1 MSAVS
6 AVHRLPL
13 ATMDGDSDPQPEGDD
28 PLPEAPSPELFP
40 PEPEP
45 EPEME
50 PLSPPASPPFQD
62 AFRPRSMGGDGLGVR
77 DIGMDYL
84 EQAGYGAP
92 PQPVYSGP
100 PKPTGD
106 PILYKDLNRT
116 RAIMRGQRKVT
127 NLEAQRRALEVQ
139 QQALT
144 VDYSTS
150 LIEVEEELREVR
162 TTRLDEVG
170 ELAKRVD
177 TLQDEI
183 EVRKAGDAAVAAE
196 RAERTLEA
204 ARLKK
209 DLAKAE
215 EKQGAIERVGQVAVR
230 ELEFERD
237 GLASQRSDLESQLN
251 VARQSE
257 SEARHRAERAE
268 AEAAALREESKK
280 DKWELRKTKDMCK
293 NLQAHSQTADE
304 IRREKQLVQNS
315 LDNTQ
320 AAASK
325 AASEALA
332 RERDLLEKLHTARED
347 VKRDREVAEVRQE
360 EIVRQ
365 REQLRE
371 KEHVITELARVNAT
385 LEVQEARLETLLEER
400 ERILMNSA
408 VAEVNRLKEAL
419 KEITAS
425 RDKLRQELQSSVDK
439 MEMFQKKMAA
449 QEDLVRKA
457 AYTNVSYGK
466 RLEDLTM
473 GLKQKHSDVTAAKRL
488 QIAAEET
495 ADDLRIQLGKTEKEF
510 EMHRADSVD
519 AQVHKV
525 TVREKEQAE
534 KRMALLRDEIRT
546 LRREMSFNSGQYEGV
561 IERLD
566 SELASV
572 KEKLDTKI
580 AEEAEA
586 LKHGGTAMQKLKMQ
600 VEALELKKREL
611 HAIAKSAEK
620 KRKAAEQKANDM
632 EMAQSALETDAK
644 RAKHACA
651 HAQEERARAEIA
663 EKEAK
668 DQLYVAVREA
678 EARGAQTR
686 AELEFVKEELQKV
699 EQQRT
704 MVVQLLGLLR
714 RLHNR
719 QSEQPM
725 AEELQDYASY
735 LDINLGVDPGLLWI
749 AEEAFFA
756 PLPDHYVTHRDG
768 HGDLYY
774 FNTAT
779 NESSYCHPMDNLFR
793 KIAQQFGSPT
803 QVEEAPP
810 TPTHRPQA
818 RGASVRFCL
827 PAYYSVCPVLPRAAS

>member
-1 MSAVS
+1 M
-6 AVHRLPL
+6 
-13 ATMDGDSDPQPEGDD
+13 PEFGAG
-28 PLPEAPSPELFP
+28 LVGLETRGM

-45 EPEME
+45 EPELRL
-50 PLSPPASPPFQD
+50 PPGSGSPPPVDQ
-62 AFRPRSMGGDGLGVR
+62 FRPRSMGGNLDVGVHGVGK
-77 DIGMDYL
+77 DWL
-84 EQAGYGAP
+84 VQAGFDPP
-92 PQPVYSGP
+92 PQPVYGGP
-100 PKPTGD
+100 PKPSGD

-116 RAIMRGQRKVT
+116 RAIMRGQRKV
-127 NLEAQRRALEVQ
+127 NDLESQRRALELQ

-144 VDYSTS
+144 VDYSTA
-150 LIEVEEELREVR
+150 LVEVEEELIEVR
-162 TTRLDEVG
+162 NSRLDEVVT
-170 ELAKRVD
+170 LSKHVD

-183 EVRKAGDAAVAAE
+183 ERRKEGDEAVAKEQAE
-196 RAERTLEA
+196 RSLEA

-209 DLAKAE
+209 DLDQAANI
-215 EKQGAIERVGQVAVR
+215 QRATERGGQVKVR
-230 ELEFERD
+230 ELEFVRD
-237 GLASQRSDLESQLN
+237 GLAKERAELEEQLK
-251 VARQSE
+251 VARASE
-257 SEARHRAERAE
+257 SDARLRAERAE
-268 AEAAALREESKK
+268 AEAAALREEQKK

-304 IRREKQLVQNS
+304 IRREKHLVQID
-315 LDNTQ
+315 LDTARSE
-320 AAASK
+320 AAR

-332 RERDLLEKLHTARED
+332 RERDLLEKLDTARQEA
-347 VKRDREVAEVRQE
+347 KRDREVAEVRQE

-365 REQLRE
+365 RDQLRE
-371 KEHVITELARVNAT
+371 KEIVITELAKVNAT
-385 LEVQEARLETLLEER
+385 LEEQESRLETLLEER

-419 KEITAS
+419 RGITAS
-425 RDKLRQELQSSVDK
+425 RDQLRQELQASVDK
-439 MEMFQKKMAA
+439 MEMFEKKMAV

-488 QIAAEET
+488 QVAAEEK
-495 ADDLRIQLGKTEKEF
+495 ADDLRVKLGKTEREF
-510 EMHRADSVD
+510 EMHKADSVD

-534 KRMALLRDEIRT
+534 KRMRRLGDEIRT
-546 LRREMSFNSGQYEGV
+546 LRRDMAFNSGQYEGV

-572 KEKLDTKI
+572 KEKLDTKL

-600 VEALELKKREL
+600 VEALELKKKEL
-611 HAIAKSAEK
+611 HAIARSAEK
-620 KRKAAEQKANDM
+620 KCKAAEQQANDM
-632 EMAQSALETDAK
+632 QMQQKALETDAR

-651 HAQEERARAEIA
+651 HAEEERARAEIA

-668 DQLYVAVREA
+668 EQLYNAVREA

-686 AELEFVKEELQKV
+686 TELEFVKEELQKL
-699 EQQRT
+699 EQQKT
-704 MVVQLLGLLR
+704 MAVQLLGLLR

-725 AEELQDYASY
+725 AEELQDYANY
-735 LDINLGVDPGLLWI
+735 LDIDLSLDPDLLWI

-768 HGDLYY
+768 MGDVYY

-793 KIAQQFGSPT
+793 KIALQFGSPK
-803 QVEEAPP
+803 QVEEETPV
-810 TPTHRPQA
+810 PTHRPQA
-818 RGASVRFCL
+818 RGASVTTAEIC
-827 PAYYSVCPVLPRAAS
+827 VCTRRLDFENPGNPLVALFFIA

>member
-1 MSAVS
+1 MA
-6 AVHRLPL
+6 
-13 ATMDGDSDPQPEGDD
+13 EGEGGVAG
-28 PLPEAPSPELFP
+28 LEAGQRGVAGL
-40 PEPEP
+40 EPEP
-45 EPEME
+45 EPELPVDM
-50 PLSPPASPPFQD
+50 PPPPPAVD
-62 AFRPRSMGGDGLGVR
+62 AFRPRSMGGEEVGVR
-77 DIGMDYL
+77 DVGKDWLI
-84 EQAGYGAP
+84 QAGFDP
-92 PQPVYSGP
+92 PPPPVYGGP
-100 PKPTGD
+100 PKPAGD

-116 RAIMRGQRKVT
+116 RAIMRGQRKV
-127 NLEAQRRALEVQ
+127 NDLESQRRALELQ

-150 LIEVEEELREVR
+150 LIEVEEELIEVR
-162 TTRLDEVG
+162 NSRLDEVVT
-170 ELAKRVD
+170 LSQHVD
-177 TLQDEI
+177 KLQDEI
-183 EVRKAGDAAVAAE
+183 ERRKEADDAVAQE
-196 RAERTLEA
+196 RAERSLEA
-204 ARLKK
+204 ARLRKN
-209 DLAKAE
+209 LEQAE
-215 EKQGAIERVGQVAVR
+215 KTQQAIEREGQVKVR
-230 ELEFERD
+230 ELEFVRD
-237 GLASQRSDLESQLN
+237 GLSKERADLAEQLQ
-251 VARQSE
+251 VARTSE

-268 AEAAALREESKK
+268 AEAAALREEQKK

-304 IRREKQLVQNS
+304 IRREKHLVQVD
-315 LDNTQ
+315 LDNAKAT
-320 AAASK
+320 AAN
-325 AASEALA
+325 AASEAVA
-332 RERDLLEKLHTARED
+332 RERDLLEKLHTAREEA
-347 VKRDREVAEVRQE
+347 KRDREIAEVRQE

-365 REQLRE
+365 RDQLRE
-371 KEHVITELARVNAT
+371 KEIVITELAKVNAT
-385 LEVQEARLETLLEER
+385 LEEQESRLETLLEER

-419 KEITAS
+419 RDITGS
-425 RDKLRQELQSSVDK
+425 RDKLRQELQASVDK

-488 QIAAEET
+488 QVAAEEK
-495 ADDLRIQLGKTEKEF
+495 ADDLRIQLGKTEREF
-510 EMHRADSVD
+510 EMHKADSVD

-534 KRMALLRDEIRT
+534 KRMHRLGDEIRT
-546 LRREMSFNSGQYEGV
+546 LRRDMAFNSGQYEGV

-611 HAIAKSAEK
+611 HAIARSAEK
-620 KRKAAEQKANDM
+620 KCKAAEQQANDM
-632 EMAQSALETDAK
+632 QMQQKALETDAR

-651 HAQEERARAEIA
+651 HAEEERARAEIA

-668 DQLYVAVREA
+668 EQLYNAVREA
-678 EARGAQTR
+678 DARGAQTR
-686 AELEFVKEELQKV
+686 TELEYVKEELQKL
-699 EQQRT
+699 EQQKT

-725 AEELQDYASY
+725 AEELQDYATY
-735 LDINLGVDPGLLWI
+735 LDIDLGVDPDLLWI

-768 HGDLYY
+768 MGDVYY

-779 NESSYCHPMDNLFR
+779 NDSSYCHPMDNLFR
-793 KIAQQFGSPT
+793 KIALQFGSSR
-803 QVEEAPP
+803 QVE
-810 TPTHRPQA
+810 
-818 RGASVRFCL
+818 
-827 PAYYSVCPVLPRAAS
+827 